1 MSNFPNGLHDD
12 IVDAVSQ
19 ALNHLRQPESAL
31 MTDGLMRLMLGISD
45 SVDDKE
51 ELWEKAMQGGVITP
65 EEMDRM

>member
-1 MSNFPNGLHDD
+1 MANFPNGLHDD
-12 IVDAVSQ
+12 IVDSVSQ
-19 ALNHLRQPESAL
+19 ALNHLRQPESVL